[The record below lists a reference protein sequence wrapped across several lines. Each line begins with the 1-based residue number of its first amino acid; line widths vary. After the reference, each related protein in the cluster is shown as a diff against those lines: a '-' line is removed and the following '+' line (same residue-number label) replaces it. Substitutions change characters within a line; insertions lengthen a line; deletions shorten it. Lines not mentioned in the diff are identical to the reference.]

1 MSFMKY
7 LLTLFLMF
15 GINFSVFADDQDV
28 EHTHEDEYEDGCDND
43 LDDDMDGDVDAD
55 DEDCAGV
62 LLVADSDDGF
72 LGGNMSAYLVWG
84 VGLALINSDFGSD
97 SGTATGD

>member
-1 MSFMKY
+1 MKY

-15 GINFSVFADDQDV
+15 GINFSVFADDQTLSILMKMNMKMV
-28 EHTHEDEYEDGCDND
+28 AIMILMMIWMETLTVTMKTVPAYF
-43 LDDDMDGDVDAD
+43 L
-55 DEDCAGV
+55 
-62 LLVADSDDGF
+62 ADSDDGF

-97 SGTATGD
+97 SGTATTD

>member
-15 GINFSVFADDQDV
+15 GINFSVLADDQDV
-28 EHTHEDEYEDGCDND
+28 EHTHEDEYENGCDND
-43 LDDDMDGDVDAD
+43 LDDDMDGDVDGD

-62 LLVADSDDGF
+62 LLKQILMTVF
-72 LGGNMSAYLVWG
+72 LVE
-84 VGLALINSDFGSD
+84 
-97 SGTATGD
+97 TCQHT